1 MLPHRSP
8 RRYTRDAYM
17 RRWPLLCCRISP
29 QQTHGKQNGRHHLE
43 VNWPLGMA
51 NSHTHQ
57 SNVDTTAACLV
68 AQAPLLPSPCRASR
82 CAASD
87 LAAHKAALIFI
98 AANALTCPT
107 QSNGGAGPG
116 WSPAATSGSA
126 GCRRWALARA
136 ARAYTTMPVRAK
148 GRTAE
153 SAQKVSRGSDT
164 AERYNVLGRG
174 LDRWCT
180 PTCPWRTIHAACDGR
195 TRACKIPTCQQ
206 RVQTRSNWAAGP
218 ATRRPAGLFPTSV
231 RGHVVSRSFPSGA
244 ATRASAALST
254 PSVCGIWS
262 RRAFRMPI

>member
-51 NSHTHQ
+51 NGHTHQ

-153 SAQKVSRGSDT
+153 SAQKVSSQGK
-164 AERYNVLGRG
+164 RY
-174 LDRWCT
+174 
-180 PTCPWRTIHAACDGR
+180 
-195 TRACKIPTCQQ
+195 
-206 RVQTRSNWAAGP
+206 
-218 ATRRPAGLFPTSV
+218 
-231 RGHVVSRSFPSGA
+231 
-244 ATRASAALST
+244 
-254 PSVCGIWS
+254 
-262 RRAFRMPI
+262 RRAIPCLGEGVIETR

>member
-51 NSHTHQ
+51 NGHTHQ

-126 GCRRWALARA
+126 GRHLLPPRRLHQRLIALSVEGD
-136 ARAYTTMPVRAK
+136 TSGDT
-148 GRTAE
+148 
-153 SAQKVSRGSDT
+153 SSDT
-164 AERYNVLGRG
+164 PQRYPILWRG
-174 LDRWCT
+174 
-180 PTCPWRTIHAACDGR
+180 
-195 TRACKIPTCQQ
+195 
-206 RVQTRSNWAAGP
+206 
-218 ATRRPAGLFPTSV
+218 
-231 RGHVVSRSFPSGA
+231 
-244 ATRASAALST
+244 
-254 PSVCGIWS
+254 
-262 RRAFRMPI
+262 